1 MVQACI
7 LARVQRGK
15 GTPVLDAFKKIPGV
29 KSAFFV
35 LGRYD
40 VVAFAEA
47 ADAKA
52 LRSLIGKA
60 NSVDGIKSTETLI
73 EV

>member
-1 MVQACI
+1 MAQACI
-7 LARVQRGK
+7 LARVKGGK
-15 GTPVLDAFKKIPGV
+15 GPAVLSGFKKLPEI

-47 ADAKA
+47 ADAAA

-60 NSVDGIKSTETLI
+60 NSIDGIKSTETLL

>member
-7 LARVQRGK
+7 LARVKGGK
-15 GTPVLDAFKKIPGV
+15 GPAVLSGLKKLPEI

-47 ADAKA
+47 ADAAA
-52 LRSLIGKA
+52 LRSLIERA
-60 NSVDGIKSTETLI
+60 NSIDGIKSTETLL